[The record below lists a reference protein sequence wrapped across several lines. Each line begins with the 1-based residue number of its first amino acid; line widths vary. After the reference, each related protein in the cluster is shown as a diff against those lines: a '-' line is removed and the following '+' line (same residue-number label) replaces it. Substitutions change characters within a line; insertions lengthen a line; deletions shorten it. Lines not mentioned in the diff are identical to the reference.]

1 MHLRIILILA
11 ILVILSAVILFGR
24 LVYKR
29 SMRVK
34 NRLQMGQIFTN
45 ITHELLTPL
54 TVISASVDQLRE
66 EAPQHDKEYD
76 LMQMNIQRMVRLLQQ
91 ILETSKSQAG
101 ELKLLVAQGDVMQ
114 YIHNTALCLKP
125 LMDKKHL
132 KFSIECSPQSMM
144 GWIDT
149 DKLDKVIYNLLS
161 NSAKYTSEGEV
172 ALQVKTSRNYDYIY
186 IKVRDTG
193 SGIPKEKMKNLFQRY
208 YDGEYRQHK
217 TIGTGL
223 GLALTRDL
231 VRLHKGTI
239 SCESEEGK
247 GTTFNIKIP
256 ITKESFRPEQID
268 EKHEIDLTI
277 PNDAVIDVTSMVPD
291 MNVMNAEMAANDL
304 LVDDAYRILVVEDNP
319 ELLMLMHHMLKNQYR
334 VLVAKNGKEALKIV
348 HKTPLDLIVSDVM
361 MPEMTGLELTR
372 ELKEDPNYSHLPII
386 LLTAKTQ
393 VEDEK
398 EALKAGADEYL
409 TKPFRLGELRLR
421 IDNIIENRRR
431 ALQDLAQKIGEGD
444 DDQMESI
451 LTPEQLFLEKALN
464 CIHEHLDDSNYDRDA
479 FAADMGASS
488 STLYNKLRA
497 ITGMNVTTFIRDVRM
512 KEARRL
518 AEKNPNM
525 RVSDLAYSVGF
536 QDPKYFS
543 TCFKKYFGMQPKEFM
558 DSLNT

>member
-1 MHLRIILILA
+1 MSLRIILILA
-11 ILVILSAVILFGR
+11 ILVILSTAVLFGR
-24 LVYKR
+24 VVYKR
-29 SMRVK
+29 SMRVRR
-34 NRLQMGQIFTN
+34 RLQMGQIFTN

-161 NSAKYTSEGEV
+161 NAAKYTNEGEV
-172 ALQVKTSRNYDYIY
+172 ALQVRTSRNYDYIY

-231 VRLHKGTI
+231 IRLHKGTI

-256 ITKESFRPEQID
+256 ITKESFKPEQID

-291 MNVMNAEMAANDL
+291 MSVMNTEVATNDFL
-304 LVDDAYRILVVEDNP
+304 IDDAYRILVVEDNP

-361 MPEMTGLELTR
+361 MPEMTGFELTR
-372 ELKEDPNYSHLPII
+372 ELKGDPNYSHLPII

-393 VEDEK
+393 AEDEE
-398 EALKAGADEYL
+398 EALKIGADEYL

-431 ALQDLAQKIGEGD
+431 ALQDFAQRIGESD
-444 DDQMESI
+444 DNQVETIM
-451 LTPEQLFLEKALN
+451 TPEQLFLEKALN

-518 AEKNPNM
+518 AEKDPNM
-525 RVSDLAYSVGF
+525 RVSDLAYRVGF

-543 TCFKKYFGMQPKEFM
+543 TCFKKYFGKQPKEFM
-558 DSLNT
+558 DSLSA